1 MAQSFIKYDGYIV
14 VADKAYIRFV
24 NDQRV
29 HVRSLL
35 AELEKSTTAA
45 SKKTFFCAAARA
57 AELAL
62 VGYFA
67 ELTQKRFQMPFW
79 QKLLQSDRS
88 FAGLQKHTHCD
99 IAPIAFW
106 LDWEAASDSPLY
118 NLRSTIEQLN
128 SPSQESY
135 QQGLLAQ
142 TSLID
147 STSRSNLIASSAM
160 KAEVKSLC
168 DKKFAQAWALV
179 ESQMLFERE
188 QALEC

>member
-1 MAQSFIKYDGYIV
+1 MAHSFIKYDGYIV

-79 QKLLQSDRS
+79 QKLLQGDRT
-88 FAGLQKHTHCD
+88 FAGLHKHTHCD
-99 IAPIAFW
+99 IALIAFW
-106 LDWEAASDSPLY
+106 LDWETALESPLY
-118 NLRSTIEQLN
+118 NVRLAIEQLN
-128 SPSQESY
+128 SPTQESY

-142 TSLID
+142 TSLVD
-147 STSRSNLIASSAM
+147 SASRSNLIASSAITT
-160 KAEVKSLC
+160 EVKSLC
-168 DKKFAQAWALV
+168 DKEFAKAWVLI